1 MVTERQGIEGNLY
14 ASYGKGVCLLCCCKL
29 PSGSLIFFG
38 EVLNMADKKE
48 LIAKL
53 QELYPEGKISCSEAR
68 GIAAKLDIPLG
79 DMGELCDLAG
89 LKICGCELGCF

>member
-1 MVTERQGIEGNLY
+1 MPPRGKEY
-14 ASYGKGVCLLCCCKL
+14 AHYFDANSLVGV
-29 PSGSLIFFG
+29 IFFR
-38 EVLNMADKKE
+38 EVLSMADKKE

-79 DMGELCDLAG
+79 DMGERCDLAG
-89 LKICGCELGCF
+89 LKICACELGCF